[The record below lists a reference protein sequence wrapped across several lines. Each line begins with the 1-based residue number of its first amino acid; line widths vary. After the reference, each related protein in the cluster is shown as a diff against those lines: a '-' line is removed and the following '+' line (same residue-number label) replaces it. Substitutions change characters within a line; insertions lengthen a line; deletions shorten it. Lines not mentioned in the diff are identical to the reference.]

1 MFTRVAVLP
10 LLLAAC
16 SQPLDKMTL
25 DFAAEPLENAET
37 REWSVAH
44 AEGGF
49 HRIIVRRTL
58 PEPDTCQTVDG
69 SLATSGREIL
79 LRVTSESTGEC
90 PPAESVY
97 GYTATI
103 EGVPAGRYK
112 LKVMHLRAGEPGR
125 AEVVMDQPITVR

>member
-1 MFTRVAVLP
+1 MRARFAALP

-16 SQPLDKMTL
+16 SQPLEEMSL
-25 DFAAEPLENAET
+25 QFAAEPLDNAEI

-49 HRIIVRRTL
+49 HRITVRRTL
-58 PEPDTCQTVDG
+58 PEPDTCQAVDG

-90 PPAESVY
+90 PLANALY

-103 EGVPAGRYK
+103 EGVPAGRYT
-112 LKVMHLRAGEPGR
+112 LKVMHLRPGQGG